1 MGFRND
7 RQPVEVVCTRCGRKF
22 NKMTYG
28 SNDISSFSFPQYIIH
43 RYKDFDSTPPRE
55 INLCRECSDKLD
67 RFLYIYTE
75 GQDYYRNEELNN
87 ESEEPRN
94 E

>member
-1 MGFRND
+1 MTHKG
-7 RQPVEVVCTRCGRKF
+7 QPNKVRCIRCRTWFEKIQS
-22 NKMTYG
+22 G
-28 SNDISSFSFPQYIIH
+28 SVDISSFSFPVYMIT
-43 RYKDFDSTPPRE
+43 RYKDFDSEPQQ
-55 INLCRECSDKLD
+55 INLCSACSDKLD

-75 GQDYYRNEELNN
+75 GQDYYRNEEFNN